1 MFETLISLS
10 LIFLAVSILATL
22 YRVFRGPSTPDRVI
36 AADSV
41 GVNIIGLVAI
51 VSVMLSTQAFLE
63 IILLIAILSF
73 IATISYSKFLER
85 GEVIERNRNR

>member
-10 LIFLAVSILATL
+10 LIILSVSILATL
-22 YRVFRGPSTPDRVI
+22 YRVFKGPSTPDRVI

-51 VSVMLSTQAFLE
+51 VSVMLGTQAFLE
-63 IILLIAILSF
+63 IILLLAILSF
-73 IATISYSKFLER
+73 IATVSYSKFLER